1 MEKAENMQKS
11 ALRIVFM
18 GTPNISSLVLER
30 MIDEGFNIV
39 GVVAQMDKPVGRKK
53 VIMPVP
59 TKVVALEHNIPVFQ
73 PEKIRLDYQFLKE
86 IAPDVVVTIAYG
98 QIVPQEVLD
107 IPKYGCLNLHGSLL
121 PKYRGASP
129 IQTALMNNDDVTG
142 VTLMEM
148 TKEMD
153 AGKMFAKK
161 EVKILPEDNNT
172 SLFVKVGEAAAD
184 LIVEALPKYIDGELV
199 GVEQDEKDVSYCHMI
214 KKEDEKI
221 DLNASSKEIYGKIRA
236 LSDEPGAYVI
246 LDDKKLKIFTS
257 EILENKV
264 NAQNGQIIQSDKGG
278 LVFKTVDGAIK
289 ILSLQEE
296 GKNRMDYKSFINGHP
311 NLLGKILK

>member
-1 MEKAENMQKS
+1 MKEENMEKS

-18 GTPNISSLVLER
+18 GTPSISSLVLKR

-59 TKVVALEHNIPVFQ
+59 TKVVALEYNIPVFQ

-86 IAPDVVVTIAYG
+86 IAPDVVVAIAYG

-161 EVKILPEDNNT
+161 EVKILPE
-172 SLFVKVGEAAAD
+172 
-184 LIVEALPKYIDGELV
+184 
-199 GVEQDEKDVSYCHMI
+199 
-214 KKEDEKI
+214 
-221 DLNASSKEIYGKIRA
+221 
-236 LSDEPGAYVI
+236 
-246 LDDKKLKIFTS
+246 
-257 EILENKV
+257 
-264 NAQNGQIIQSDKGG
+264 
-278 LVFKTVDGAIK
+278 
-289 ILSLQEE
+289 
-296 GKNRMDYKSFINGHP
+296 KNP
-311 NLLGKILK
+311 